1 MLVDPPGLTAR
12 SSTACHAPRTP
23 ARPSEG
29 TLRPCGHCA
38 KRLSHSVLRVNCLLS
53 RCFNA
58 RIGLL
63 RCLQTHLGVSFPLHA
78 MPCPHSP
85 RVLLR
90 KALHVRSGHCATM
103 DYPLFGKV
111 RSLLRLW
118 FCLRFFPVGDSVC
131 VPKSAGFVRTPP
143 IAQWGGCRPPHPPRD
158 RDQAVLVCTVLSRR
172 RRNDCHDKALGDS
185 TVVLA
190 PLNGPRVPSP
200 SLTLYRR
207 PRTTGLP
214 TESTPALSHT
224 RPVLPWRPLY
234 RVPEISCRPCRPTKK
249 LRFATF

>member
-23 ARPSEG
+23 ARSSEG

-38 KRLSHSVLRVNCLLS
+38 KRLSHSVLGSNCLLS
-53 RCFNA
+53 GCFNG
-58 RIGLL
+58 RIGQL

-85 RVLLR
+85 RVLRR

-118 FCLRFFPVGDSVC
+118 FCLRFFSCWRFCVCAKVCRICPNAADCSVGGL
-131 VPKSAGFVRTPP
+131 PPPTPP
-143 IAQWGGCRPPHPPRD
+143 ARPRSSCT
-158 RDQAVLVCTVLSRR
+158 RVYCTVKEEEER
-172 RRNDCHDKALGDS
+172 
-185 TVVLA
+185 
-190 PLNGPRVPSP
+190 
-200 SLTLYRR
+200 
-207 PRTTGLP
+207 LP
-214 TESTPALSHT
+214 
-224 RPVLPWRPLY
+224 
-234 RVPEISCRPCRPTKK
+234 
-249 LRFATF
+249 